1 MKASAVRTGTD
12 KKAAAEK
19 APLAPAKKARK
30 KASTVEHV
38 NVTVPPELVARARE
52 LASIAGRPLSW
63 VFSEA
68 LEHYVHIVGL
78 AELLAELDAEYG
90 PVPPDAAADAQ
101 WDAVIDQASPSRPKR

>member
-1 MKASAVRTGTD
+1 MKASAVQTRTG
-12 KKAAAEK
+12 KKPAAETVSP
-19 APLAPAKKARK
+19 APTKKARK

-68 LEHYVHIVGL
+68 LDRYVHLVGL

-90 PVPPDAAADAQ
+90 PLPADTAADAQ
-101 WDAVIDQASPSRPKR
+101 WDAVIDQASPRRPKR